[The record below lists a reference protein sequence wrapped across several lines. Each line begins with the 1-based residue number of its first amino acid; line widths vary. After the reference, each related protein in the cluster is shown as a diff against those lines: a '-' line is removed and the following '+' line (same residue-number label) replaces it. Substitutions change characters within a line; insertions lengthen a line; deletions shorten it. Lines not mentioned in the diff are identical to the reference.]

1 MIGQWNAIRM
11 TAAGRMRCRQSIDH
25 ASPTQGLDWQSGRG
39 YERRKAQAR
48 YCGLFRLLR
57 SSLKA
62 LPPAAKSSLAGRV
75 RLNDHIPFLLYR
87 LASQLSIE
95 ANAQFKALGV
105 NTLSSRVLL
114 VLLTGEAETVG
125 DLSTITAIDQSTLSH
140 ILIRLCRKGLTIKR
154 KAGCDSRIVNVRL
167 TAKGRKVARR
177 CREIGLQFAEIT
189 TASMTASQKE
199 DLRGM
204 LKDMYRNLVA
214 ATHEG

>member
-1 MIGQWNAIRM
+1 M
-11 TAAGRMRCRQSIDH
+11 
-25 ASPTQGLDWQSGRG
+25 
-39 YERRKAQAR
+39 
-48 YCGLFRLLR
+48 
-57 SSLKA
+57 
-62 LPPAAKSSLAGRV
+62 AGRV

-114 VLLTGEAETVG
+114 VLLTGEAATVG

-140 ILIRLCRKGLTIKR
+140 ILIRLCRNGLTIKR
-154 KAGCDSRIVNVRL
+154 KEGRDSRIVNVRL

-189 TASMTASQKE
+189 TASMTAGQKE